1 MEFQMNTLKGK
12 NRWCEVSIVPFR
24 NAAGEIVSVLGVTI
38 DITER
43 KNAESE
49 LARNEI
55 KYRTLV
61 EQAADAILLFENG
74 GQLVDVNSGAISL
87 LGYTK
92 EELLTMKMQEMLAM
106 EENRFNPFQLELMTK
121 GSSSVR
127 QWQMRKKDGSVVT
140 TEVRSQQ
147 LPDGRYLSVIRDLS
161 ERIKAEQ
168 ELQHYYNQ
176 LKELNIYLQNVREDE
191 RTGIARE
198 IHDELGQQLTVLKMD
213 ISWLS
218 KKLDTDKPEI
228 REKLDGL
235 LEMVDNTVK
244 SVRRIS
250 SELRPSLLDDLGLPA
265 AIEWHAQ
272 EFMKRTGLVIET
284 SIEQQEVTL
293 PGKLAITLFRVFQE
307 SLTNVARHANASLI
321 HVTLKLENHRLLM
334 EVLDNGQGFFIGD
347 IERKKT
353 LGILG
358 MKERIAIIKGEYDI
372 QSSPGKGTR
381 VKVSIPLQDM

>member
-1 MEFQMNTLKGK
+1 M
-12 NRWCEVSIVPFR
+12 
-24 NAAGEIVSVLGVTI
+24 
-38 DITER
+38 
-43 KNAESE
+43 
-49 LARNEI
+49 
-55 KYRTLV
+55 
-61 EQAADAILLFENG
+61 
-74 GQLVDVNSGAISL
+74 
-87 LGYTK
+87 
-92 EELLTMKMQEMLAM
+92 
-106 EENRFNPFQLELMTK
+106 
-121 GSSSVR
+121 
-127 QWQMRKKDGSVVT
+127 
-140 TEVRSQQ
+140 
-147 LPDGRYLSVIRDLS
+147 PDGRYLSVIRDLS

-353 LGILG
+353 F
-358 MKERIAIIKGEYDI
+358 Y
-372 QSSPGKGTR
+372 
-381 VKVSIPLQDM
+381 